1 MKRIMHLAL
10 AATAA
15 SALAVPAFAGN
26 LAAPK
31 VEPQVAAPAAAAPA
45 PAAMPAGDWTGGY
58 VGVGLGYDSANGP
71 KTGNSGVGSVFAG
84 YNYDFGKFVLG
95 GEIGANKAHAG
106 WGPNTLTTSYDA
118 KLKGGVGM
126 GRTLFYGAVGAEHAD
141 NVHGTAPLIGIGVDY
156 KLTDKILV
164 GGEADYT
171 HFKNAD
177 NAGNS
182 LNNTRIQARVS
193 FRF

>member
-1 MKRIMHLAL
+1 MKRIMHLAI

-26 LAAPK
+26 LTAPK
-31 VEPQVAAPAAAAPA
+31 TEPQVMAPPAAAPA
-45 PAAMPAGDWTGGY
+45 PAMPTSNWTGGY

-71 KTGNSGVGSVFAG
+71 QTGNSGVGSVFAG

-106 WGPNTLTTSYDA
+106 WGPHTLTNSYDA
-118 KLKGGVGM
+118 KIKGGVDM
-126 GRTLFYGAVGAEHAD
+126 GRTLVYGAVGAEHAD
-141 NVHGTAPLIGIGVDY
+141 NVHGTAPLIGVGVDY
-156 KLTDKILV
+156 KLTENILV

-182 LNNTRIQARVS
+182 LNNTRLEARVS